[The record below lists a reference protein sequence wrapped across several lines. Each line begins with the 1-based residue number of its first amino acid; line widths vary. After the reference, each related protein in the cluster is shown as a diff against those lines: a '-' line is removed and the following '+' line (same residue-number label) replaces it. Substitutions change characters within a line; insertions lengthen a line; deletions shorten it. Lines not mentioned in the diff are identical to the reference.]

1 MQELGLS
8 NRRNRPDRPKDR
20 SRHFSVHANEG
31 DGVGPALGFAAA
43 ECERSDIH
51 SELPK
56 SASNLADDAR
66 FIPVP
71 QIENGAFQLRLQRNS
86 FDLEHPWRAIMQ
98 YCAFSGKACC

>member
-1 MQELGLS
+1 MQQLGLG
-8 NRRNRPDRPKDR
+8 NGRNRPDRPEDR
-20 SRHFSVHANEG
+20 GRHLTVYANEG

-43 ECERSDIH
+43 ESERSDIH

-66 FIPVP
+66 FIAVP

-86 FDLEHPWRAIMQ
+86 FDLEHAGRTIVKHS
-98 YCAFSGKACC
+98 AFGRKTWC

>member
-1 MQELGLS
+1 MQQLGLG
-8 NRRNRPDRPKDR
+8 NGRNRPDRSQDR
-20 SRHFSVHANEG
+20 SRHLTVYANRG
-31 DGVGPALGFAAA
+31 DSVGPALGFAAA
-43 ECERSDIH
+43 KSERSDID

-56 SASNLADDAR
+56 SASDLADDAR
-66 FIPVP
+66 FIAVP